1 MQRKMARHD
10 GLQFPDCYDAI
21 KKAIHPKAKRES
33 VSCACPPR
41 PRVWW
46 LSTTHPYYLNCF
58 CNPDLA
64 ETIFYVE
71 AEADSRDVTR
81 MDCHDTGLGLK
92 LRSHAQPCPSLCS
105 SGQAPS
111 SPAAS
116 KTLQPKGCCWSR
128 AIGHFRAALMKA
140 TQKSKVDEKEQAHKM
155 FKSCNT
161 TTANKLSNV
170 TVK

>member
-1 MQRKMARHD
+1 MK
-10 GLQFPDCYDAI
+10 
-21 KKAIHPKAKRES
+21 
-33 VSCACPPR
+33 
-41 PRVWW
+41 
-46 LSTTHPYYLNCF
+46 
-58 CNPDLA
+58 
-64 ETIFYVE
+64 

-81 MDCHDTGLGLK
+81 MDYHATGLDLE
-92 LRSHAQPCPSLCS
+92 LRGHAQPCPSLCS
-105 SGQAPS
+105 SGQAPR

-140 TQKSKVDEKEQAHKM
+140 TQKGKVDEKERAHKM

-161 TTANKLSNV
+161 TIANKLSNV